1 MWGRIDRDVLAGALF
16 MLFGAAGFGFGLS
29 YPLGTAARMGP
40 GYFPIVLSGAL
51 FLVGAY
57 VTAKGVR
64 EHMPAAKIAWRPALA
79 VLAAALSFAAVE
91 RVGLAIS
98 AVVLVLVAS
107 IAQPG
112 WRLRR
117 EGALAL
123 VLACFAVIVFRKLL
137 GMPIPLWPSL

>member
-1 MWGRIDRDVLAGALF
+1 MRIERDVLAGALF
-16 MLFGAAGFGFGLS
+16 MLFGAVGFVVGLG
-29 YPLGTAARMGP
+29 YPMGSAARMGP
-40 GYFPIVLSGAL
+40 GYFPVVLSGTL

-57 VTAKGVR
+57 LAAKGVR
-64 EHMPAAKIAWRPALA
+64 GHVPAASIAWRPALA
-79 VLAAALSFAAVE
+79 VLVAALSFAAVE
-91 RVGLAIS
+91 RVGLALS

-107 IAQPG
+107 LAQPG

-123 VLACFAVIVFRKLL
+123 VLACFAVIVFRRLL

>member
-1 MWGRIDRDVLAGALF
+1 MRIDRDVLAGALF
-16 MLFGAAGFGFGLS
+16 MLFGAVGFGIGLG
-29 YPLGTAARMGP
+29 YPMGSAARMGP
-40 GYFPIVLSGAL
+40 GYFPVVLSGAL

-57 VTAKGVR
+57 LAAKRVR
-64 EHMPAAKIAWRPALA
+64 GHVPAASIAWRPALA

-91 RVGLAIS
+91 RVGLALS

-107 IAQPG
+107 LAQPG

-123 VLACFAVIVFRKLL
+123 VLACFAVIVFRRLL

>member
-1 MWGRIDRDVLAGALF
+1 MRGRIDRDVLAGALF
-16 MLFGAAGFGFGLS
+16 MLFGAIGFAVGLG
-29 YPLGTAARMGP
+29 YPMGSAARMGP
-40 GYFPIVLSGAL
+40 GYFPVVLSGAL

-57 VTAKGVR
+57 LAAKSLRG
-64 EHMPAAKIAWRPALA
+64 HMPAARIAWRPALA

-91 RVGLAIS
+91 RVGLAIA
-98 AVVLVLVAS
+98 AVILVLVAS
-107 IAQPG
+107 LAQPG

-123 VLACFAVIVFRKLL
+123 ALACFAVIVFRRLL